1 MKRTFIAINTSISK
15 ETAKLINE
23 IKFELK
29 DEKIKWIESNNL
41 HITLFF
47 LGETSIEVIDNICK
61 SLNAGLSAIK
71 SFSLSCEGIG
81 VFRNI
86 HNPKALWLGIKESE
100 NLTMLKNAIDHVMTD
115 VGFEVNDKKFKPH
128 LTIGRTKFIKNKKQ
142 FRACIEKYK
151 DYKIQNFEINEV
163 IFYESILTAKGAIY
177 NEIKK
182 FSLD

>member
-1 MKRTFIAINTSISK
+1 MKRTFIAIKTSISK

-29 DEKIKWIESNNL
+29 DEKIRWIENDNL

-47 LGETSIEVIDNICK
+47 LGETSIEVTDNICK
-61 SLNAGLSAIK
+61 LLYVELSAIK

-86 HNPKALWLGIKESE
+86 HNPKALWFGIKESG
-100 NLTMLKNAIDHVMTD
+100 NLTALKNAIDHTMKD
-115 VGFEVNDKKFKPH
+115 VGFELSEKQFKPH

-177 NEIKK
+177 KEIKK

>member
-1 MKRTFIAINTSISK
+1 MRRTFIAIKTSVSK
-15 ETAKLINE
+15 ETTELINE
-23 IKFELK
+23 IKIDLK
-29 DEKIKWIESNNL
+29 DEKIRWLDNNNF

-47 LGETSIEVIDNICK
+47 LGETNDEVIENICK
-61 SLNAGLSAIK
+61 LLNARLSAIN
-71 SFSLSCEGIG
+71 SFSLSCEGVG

-86 HNPKALWLGIKESE
+86 HNPKALWFGIKESG
-100 NLTMLKNAIDHVMTD
+100 NLTALKNAIDHTMTD
-115 VGFEVNDKKFKPH
+115 VGFELSEKQFKPH
-128 LTIGRTKFIKNKKQ
+128 LTIGRAKFIKNKKQ

-182 FSLD
+182 FSLV